1 MSDRAEM
8 VRCRHCESNAVV
20 KRAGS
25 DAWVQCDSCGSLYEL
40 VEEGKAEDRPVM
52 SGTPRR
58 TAWKF
63 VRELLRKHPVLPA
76 AGLAIAAA
84 VLVVKLSGLTVSV
97 TSQGLLIAIAPSA
110 SAKTRV
116 EGRWHGTAREL
127 EGPDDQGF
135 FKLKHTYATN
145 LLFTNG
151 YGDSILLSGSFSV
164 DAAPEVAKREIS
176 GHGMMSGADHTEL
189 HYLTRTKEG
198 MVSSGMM
205 YLHFY
210 ASDPRAEGFYI
221 ASSVKGNGMICGWI
235 DLQR

>member
-1 MSDRAEM
+1 MGDRPEM
-8 VRCRHCESNAVV
+8 VRCRQCESTAVV

-40 VEEGKAEDRPVM
+40 VEEGKTEEQPVM

-63 VRELLRKHPVLPA
+63 VREVLRSHPLLLA
-76 AGLAIAAA
+76 FGLASALAMV
-84 VLVVKLSGLTVSV
+84 VLSRLTASVS
-97 TSQGLLIAIAPSA
+97 SQGLLIRMAPSGA
-110 SAKTRV
+110 TTTLV
-116 EGRWHGTAREL
+116 GGRWHGKAREL
-127 EGPDDQGF
+127 EGPDEHAF
-135 FKLKHTYATN
+135 FKLKHTYAAN
-145 LLFTNG
+145 LLFTSQD
-151 YGDSILLSGSFSV
+151 GDSIQLSGSLSV
-164 DAAPEVAKREIS
+164 EATPEVAKREIS
-176 GHGMMSGADHTEL
+176 GHGMMSGADHTQL

-221 ASSVKGNGMICGWI
+221 GSSVKGDGMICGWI
-235 DLQR
+235 ELQR